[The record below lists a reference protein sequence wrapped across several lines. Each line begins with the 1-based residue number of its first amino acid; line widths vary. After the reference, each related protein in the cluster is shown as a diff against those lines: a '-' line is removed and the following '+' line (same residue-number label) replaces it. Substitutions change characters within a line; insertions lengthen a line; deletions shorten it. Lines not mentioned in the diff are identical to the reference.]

1 MSILKSG
8 IIVLGISFVVALGAC
23 TSKPIMNVSN
33 TPISTGKS
41 LQANQV
47 REAITAAGIALGWQ
61 IVESM
66 PGVLQG
72 TLRLRDHTAVV
83 DIPYTSSDYSIK
95 FKSGVNLGEK
105 DGQIHKNYNGWVQN
119 LDNRI
124 KAELSRL

>member
-1 MSILKSG
+1 MSIIKSA
-8 IIVLGISFVVALGAC
+8 IIVLGVSFVVVLGAC

-47 REAITAAGIALGWQ
+47 RQAIIAAGVALGWQ
-61 IVESM
+61 VVDAT
-66 PGVLQG
+66 PDVLQG

-83 DIPYTSSDYSIK
+83 EIPYTTSNYSIV
-95 FKSGVNLGEK
+95 FKSGVNLSEK

-124 KAELSRL
+124 KAELTRL